1 MKELQHIVIIDIEKK
16 DVDKTIELLEDFNI
30 SARFFKAHDAIGLDK
45 ILDQED
51 LDLIVLELNLES
63 YQGYRTLKVI
73 QEVAEDVA
81 ILVYTK
87 LQNEVII
94 SQALRAGVIDYLV
107 KTEVTGQQLARAVRN
122 FPIRHHTQI
131 SLASAKK
138 DLTKAI
144 KRSKEAQNIARFG
157 DWTLDIVTGAM
168 TWSDTMYEIF
178 NFPIGANIHNRE
190 DFMEIVYFED
200 AEKVNQFFSETIKSG
215 QLQETTFRVNNG
227 KNKFQ
232 YLKARAKVQMYED
245 ISGLVV
251 VGTCQDITKE
261 VQSESAIIAQHLA
274 GHGKKL
280 QREMLSHLGFNVRT
294 HLGSLINLFFLF
306 EETVKSNEQKAL
318 LSGMKTSFDDLNDE
332 MHQFLNST
340 IVLADDLKVVPQ
352 QIRLRSFFK
361 SLKSFVQIKESS
373 ELNIVLPPT
382 TQIPDYLFFDGDKL
396 QQIILNITQSFNETS
411 SLHEKPINI
420 IIDGK
425 KKKSIHF
432 SLKVSIDIAGYFPFA
447 QDETIF
453 SNPEEFLAKAAIN
466 KSDIETADTNLAIAT
481 RLISLLS
488 GQMDFKT
495 NAKQTK
501 VSFTLP
507 VVQIEEGRQINSNKP
522 LYPMHILLVEDHI
535 INQIA
540 TKKVLEKWGKVTV
553 DIAKNGKIAIEKA
566 NSNNY
571 DLILMDI
578 QMPILDGI
586 AATEIIR
593 KSSNLPI
600 IALTAHASD
609 EEKAKCLDKGMNEY
623 ITKPFKPKELYQKI
637 NLTISQLA
645 EKGA

>member
-1 MKELQHIVIIDIEKK
+1 MKDLQHIVIIDIEKK
-16 DVDKTIELLEDFNI
+16 DVDKTIELLEDFNF
-30 SARFFKAHDAIGLDK
+30 SARFFKAHSAIGLEK

-51 LDLIVLELNLES
+51 ADLIVLELNLES
-63 YQGYRTLKVI
+63 HQGYKTFKAMLEI
-73 QEVAEDVA
+73 AEDIP
-81 ILVYTK
+81 ILVYTQ

-94 SQALRAGVIDYLV
+94 SQTLRAGAIDYLV
-107 KTEVTGQQLARAVRN
+107 KMEVSGGQLARAIRN
-122 FPIRHHTQI
+122 YPIRHQAQVT
-131 SLASAKK
+131 LASTKMDLAKAK
-138 DLTKAI
+138 

-157 DWTLDIVTGAM
+157 DWTLDIVTGDM
-168 TWSDTMYEIF
+168 TWSDTMYDIF
-178 NFPIGANIHNRE
+178 HSPLRSNINNRE
-190 DFMEIVYFED
+190 DFMEMVYFED
-200 AEKVNQFFSETIKSG
+200 VESMNQFFSTTIKTG
-215 QLQETTFRVNNG
+215 QLQETTFRVNDG

-232 YLKARAKVQMYED
+232 YLKARAKVQMFED
-245 ISGLVV
+245 IGGLVV

-261 VQSESAIIAQHLA
+261 IQSQSAIIAQHLA

-306 EETVKSNEQKAL
+306 EETVKNKEQKVL
-318 LSGMKTSFDDLNDE
+318 LGGMKTSFEDLNDE

-352 QIRLRSFFK
+352 KIRLRNFLK
-361 SLKSFVQIKESS
+361 SLQSFVQIKESS
-373 ELNIVLPPT
+373 DLNIE
-382 TQIPDYLFFDGDKL
+382 IPSTKNVPDFLFFDGDKL
-396 QQIILNITQSFNETS
+396 QQIILNITQSFNEIS
-411 SLHEKPINI
+411 SIAEKPINI

-425 KKKSIHF
+425 KKRSAHF
-432 SLKVSIDIAGYFPFA
+432 SLKITIDIAGYFPFA
-447 QDETIF
+447 QDEIIF
-453 SNPEEFLAKAAIN
+453 TNPEEFLAKAATN
-466 KSDIETADTNLAIAT
+466 KETETADTNLAIAA

-488 GQMDFKT
+488 GDVDFKT
-495 NAKQTK
+495 NAKETK
-501 VSFTLP
+501 ISFTIP
-507 VVQIEEGRQINSNKP
+507 VVQIEEGHIVNNNKP

-540 TKKVLEKWGKVTV
+540 TKKVLEKWGKITV

-578 QMPILDGI
+578 QMPILDGM
-586 AATEIIR
+586 AATAIIR

-609 EEKAKCLDKGMNEY
+609 EEKEKCLNIGMNEY
-623 ITKPFKPKELYQKI
+623 ITKPFKPKDLYQII
-637 NLTISQLA
+637 NQTVSQLA

>member
-1 MKELQHIVIIDIEKK
+1 MKEFQHIVIIDIEKK
-16 DVDKTIELLEDFNI
+16 DVDKTIELLEDFNV
-30 SARFFKAHDAIGLDK
+30 SARFFKTYSAMGLDK
-45 ILDQED
+45 ILELED
-51 LDLIVLELNLES
+51 VDLIVLELNLES
-63 YQGYRTLKVI
+63 YQGYKTFKAV
-73 QEVAEDVA
+73 QEIAEEVP
-81 ILVYTK
+81 ILIYTK

-94 SQALRAGVIDYLV
+94 SQTLRAGAIDYLV
-107 KTEVTGQQLARAVRN
+107 KTETTGRQLARAIRN
-122 FPIRHHTQI
+122 YPIRHHAQVT
-131 SLASAKK
+131 LASAKI
-138 DLTKAI
+138 DLAKAI

-168 TWSDTMYEIF
+168 TWSDTMYDIF
-178 NFPIGANIHNRE
+178 NFPIGSNINNRE
-190 DFMEIVYFED
+190 EFIELVYFED
-200 AEKVNQFFSETIKSG
+200 VEKVNQFFSETIKSG
-215 QLQETTFRVNNG
+215 QLQEITFRVNNG

-245 ISGLVV
+245 IGGLVV

-261 VQSESAIIAQHLA
+261 VQSQSAIIAQHLA

-306 EETVKSNEQKAL
+306 EETVKNKEQKAL
-318 LSGMKTSFDDLNDE
+318 LNGMKTSFDDLNDE

-352 QIRLRSFFK
+352 QIRLRNFFK
-361 SLKSFVQIKESS
+361 SLKSFVQIKEGS
-373 ELNIVLPPT
+373 ELNIMLPPT
-382 TQIPDYLFFDGDKL
+382 SQIPDFLLFDGDKL
-396 QQIILNITQSFNETS
+396 QQIILNITQAFSEIAS
-411 SLHEKPINI
+411 STQKPISI
-420 IIDGK
+420 ILDGK
-425 KKKSIHF
+425 KKKSTHF
-432 SLKVSIDIAGYFPFA
+432 SLKFTIHFDGYFPFA
-447 QDETIF
+447 QDELIF
-453 SNPEEFLAKAAIN
+453 SNPEEFLAKAAVN
-466 KSDIETADTNLAIAT
+466 KSEIETADTNLAIAA

-488 GQMDFKT
+488 GELDFKT

-501 VSFTLP
+501 ISFNLP
-507 VVQIEEGRQINSNKP
+507 VVEIEEGHTIRSNKP

-540 TKKVLEKWGKVTV
+540 TKKVLEKWGQITV
-553 DIAKNGKIAIEKA
+553 DIAKNGKVAIEKVHA
-566 NSNNY
+566 NNY

-586 AATEIIR
+586 GATKIIR

-609 EEKAKCLDKGMNEY
+609 EEKAKCLDIGMNEY
-623 ITKPFKPKELYQKI
+623 ITKPFKPKELYQII
-637 NLTISQLA
+637 NQTISQIA

>member
-1 MKELQHIVIIDIEKK
+1 MKELQHIVIIDFERK

-30 SARFFKAHDAIGLDK
+30 SASFFKTYRAIGIEK

-51 LDLIVLELNLES
+51 VDLIVLELNLES
-63 YQGYRTLKVI
+63 YQGYKTYKAI
-73 QEVAEDVA
+73 QDIAEEIP

-94 SQALRAGVIDYLV
+94 SQSLRAGAIDYLV
-107 KTEVTGQQLARAVRN
+107 KSEISGRQLARAIRN
-122 FPIRHHTQI
+122 YSIRHHAQI
-131 SLASAKK
+131 ALASAKI
-138 DLTKAI
+138 DLAKAT

-157 DWTLDIVTGAM
+157 DWTLDIVTGEM
-168 TWSDTMYEIF
+168 TWSDTMYDIF
-178 NFPIGANIHNRE
+178 NFPIGSNINNRE
-190 DFMEIVYFED
+190 EFIEMVYFED
-200 AEKVNQFFSETIKSG
+200 VEQVNEFFSATIKSG

-245 ISGLVV
+245 IGGLVV

-261 VQSESAIIAQHLA
+261 MQSQSAIIAQHLA

-306 EETVKSNEQKAL
+306 EETVKSKEQKAL
-318 LSGMKTSFDDLNDE
+318 LNGMKTSFDDLNDE

-352 QIRLRSFFK
+352 QVRLRNFFK
-361 SLKSFVQIKESS
+361 SLKSFVQIKEGS
-373 ELNIVLPPT
+373 ELNITIPPT
-382 TQIPDYLFFDGDKL
+382 SQIPDFLFFDGDKL
-396 QQIILNITQSFNETS
+396 QQILLNITQSFNEISS
-411 SLHEKPINI
+411 SLEKPISIN
-420 IIDGK
+420 IDGK
-425 KKKSIHF
+425 KKKSTHF
-432 SLKVSIDIAGYFPFA
+432 SLKVTVDIAGYFPFA
-447 QDETIF
+447 QDELIF
-453 SNPEEFLAKAAIN
+453 TNPEAFLAKAAIN
-466 KSDIETADTNLAIAT
+466 QSEIETADTNLAIAA

-488 GQMDFKT
+488 GHLDFKT

-501 VSFTLP
+501 ISFNLP
-507 VVQIEEGRQINSNKP
+507 VVQIEEGRIINSDKP

-540 TKKVLEKWGKVTV
+540 TKKVLEKWGKITV
-553 DIAKNGKIAIEKA
+553 DIAKNGQIAIEKA
-566 NSNNY
+566 NTNQY

-586 AATEIIR
+586 AATKIIR

-609 EEKAKCLDKGMNEY
+609 EEKVKCLDIGMNEY
-623 ITKPFKPKELYQKI
+623 ITKPFKPKELYQII
-637 NLTISQLA
+637 NQTVRQLA